1 MHYDLDDPSVCSP
14 QTREEI
20 GSKRRPIEAARY
32 DLDEPYHPN
41 KADMDWKATSIAV
54 SLIGPNTYGFFDKDG
69 NCLNPFA
76 PFLGRLPT
84 LDQIVTFLQEL
95 E

>member
-1 MHYDLDDPSVCSP
+1 MSYDAGP
-14 QTREEI
+14 TTWEEI
-20 GSKRRPIEAARY
+20 GSKQRSLDVARY
-32 DLDEPYHPN
+32 DLAKPYRPN
-41 KADMDWKATSIAV
+41 KADMDWQVTSIAV